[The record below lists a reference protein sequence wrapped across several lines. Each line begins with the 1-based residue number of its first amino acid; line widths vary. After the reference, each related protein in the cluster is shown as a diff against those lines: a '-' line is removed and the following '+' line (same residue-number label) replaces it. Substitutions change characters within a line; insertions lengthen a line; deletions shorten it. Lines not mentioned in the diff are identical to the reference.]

1 VIGLIGRQMFGVR
14 NRSDRPAPVA
24 LADKAFEV
32 TAELPGLDV
41 KNIDLQLSDLVLTIK
56 GEKQED

>member
-1 VIGLIGRQMFGVR
+1 LASGT
-14 NRSDRPAPVA
+14 APTDQLRYA